1 MNKSKTLTGIYA
13 NIGKII
19 RKRRTE
25 MDLTLEELA
34 FRCGRD
40 WSYLCQIELAKS
52 IPSIET
58 LALICEQLGI
68 KMSELFEENATKAKV
83 VAKADKDLFAAKITF
98 LLRNTKTK
106 DKKTALAVLKK
117 LFQK

>member
-1 MNKSKTLTGIYA
+1 
-13 NIGKII
+13 
-19 RKRRTE
+19 

-58 LALICEQLGI
+58 LSLICEQLDI
-68 KMSELFEENATKAKV
+68 KMSELFEENATKAKI
-83 VAKADKDLFAAKITF
+83 VAKADKDLFSTKITF
-98 LLRNTKTK
+98 LLRNTKAK